1 LTRRHGLD
9 WTPRD
14 SFLVVVAVF
23 VAEPAWVSVAVRQ
36 GEGATAHPQRTWS
49 SGRT

>member
-1 LTRRHGLD
+1 MGCGIPRLTLRHGLD

-23 VAEPAWVSVAVRQ
+23 VAEPAW
-36 GEGATAHPQRTWS
+36 
-49 SGRT
+49 